1 MKNTTNGWTSI
12 VLASVLVCLLVDPSF
27 ALALSAEE
35 NAQAQQESQD
45 STPQS
50 SPLSAEKPATPESG
64 ASTTRSV
71 EELPDSPS
79 AMSSSGRGRSQDSTN
94 QDGGPT
100 QCLPVGQQKPV
111 GTAAAEAPSVRGTG
125 ASKPAGFA
133 IAPGKQ
139 RQSRSFLIK
148 VGAVIGAGA
157 ALGTVMALSM
167 ASPSKPPG
175 AK

>member
-1 MKNTTNGWTSI
+1 MSI
-12 VLASVLVCLLVDPSF
+12 LQALVLMLLFVDPRF

-35 NAQAQQESQD
+35 SAQAQQESQA
-45 STPQS
+45 STRQS
-50 SPLSAEKPATPESG
+50 SPLPAEKPATPQIIG
-64 ASTTRSV
+64 ASTSQPI

-79 AMSSSGRGRSQDSTN
+79 AVRSSARDASQDA
-94 QDGGPT
+94 GPA
-100 QCLPVGQQKPV
+100 QAPPLGQQKPV

-139 RQSRSFLIK
+139 HQSRSFLIK

>member
-1 MKNTTNGWTSI
+1 MKNTTRRRMSI
-12 VLASVLVCLLVDPSF
+12 LQALVLMLLFVDPRF

-35 NAQAQQESQD
+35 SAQAQQESQA
-45 STPQS
+45 STRQS
-50 SPLSAEKPATPESG
+50 SPLPAEKPATPQSG
-64 ASTTRSV
+64 ASTSQPI

-79 AMSSSGRGRSQDSTN
+79 AVRSSARDASQDA
-94 QDGGPT
+94 GPA
-100 QCLPVGQQKPV
+100 QAPPLGQQKPV

-139 RQSRSFLIK
+139 HQSRSFLIK